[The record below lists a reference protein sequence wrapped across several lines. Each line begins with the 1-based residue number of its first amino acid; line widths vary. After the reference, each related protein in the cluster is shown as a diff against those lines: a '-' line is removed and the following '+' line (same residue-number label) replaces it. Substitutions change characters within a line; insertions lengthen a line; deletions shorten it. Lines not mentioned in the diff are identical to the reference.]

1 VNVQFGQSFTVATVS
16 PVPQESR
23 ATAPVPDAENKSRSF
38 ASVAEVDVTLKSNT
52 SDNDR
57 QGIEEREVV
66 YERRLE
72 NKDQEALRRKDKKDR
87 VVDDQ
92 SAQDDTDARAQERAE
107 QQAQDA
113 ELVQVREL
121 AQRDREVRAHEQAH
135 QSVGGQYTSGMSLE
149 YERGP
154 DGARYAVAGEVG
166 IDTSRVANDPAAT
179 ARKAEVIRSAA
190 LAPAEPSAQDRRVA
204 AQAQQMA
211 LQAQA
216 DIAQQQQQEKAAA
229 AQATTEQLDSS
240 ANSDKQQAST
250 QDKNPPAQDSANRSA
265 VQTEQDKES
274 QDVAAKVAE
283 DIARYN
289 ERLTRIHQQ
298 LYEISQLDEKVKAK
312 NLLDTAV

>member
-1 VNVQFGQSFTVATVS
+1 MNVQFGQNFSVATVS
-16 PVPQESR
+16 PVPQESK

-38 ASVAEVDVTLKSNT
+38 ASVAGADVTLKSNT
-52 SDNDR
+52 ADNDR

-72 NKDQEALRRKDKKDR
+72 NKDQEALRRKDKKER
-87 VVDDQ
+87 NNTEQ
-92 SAQDDTDARAQERAE
+92 QDAERADARAE
-107 QQAQDA
+107 QQVQDE
-113 ELVQVREL
+113 ELAQVREL

-135 QSVGGQYTSGMSLE
+135 QSVGGQYTGSISLE

-154 DGARYAVAGEVG
+154 DGGRYAVAGEVG
-166 IDTSRVANDPAAT
+166 IDTSAVANDPQAT
-179 ARKAEVIRSAA
+179 ARKADTIRKAA
-190 LAPAEPSAQDRRVA
+190 LAPAQPSAQDRRVA

-216 DIAQQQQQEKAAA
+216 DIAQQQQQEKVAEE
-229 AQATTEQLDSS
+229 QAVTDQLDKPVSDTQQSS
-240 ANSDKQQAST
+240 ATDQAQQQA
-250 QDKNPPAQDSANRSA
+250 
-265 VQTEQDKES
+265 ES
-274 QDVAAKVAE
+274 QSDQETKDVAAKVAE

-312 NLLDTAV
+312 NQLDVAV

>member
-1 VNVQFGQSFTVATVS
+1 MNVQFGQSFTVATVS
-16 PVPQESR
+16 SIPQESK
-23 ATAPVPDAENKSRSF
+23 ATAPVPDADNKSRSF
-38 ASVAEVDVTLKSNT
+38 ASVAGADVTLKSNT

-57 QGIEEREVV
+57 QGIEEREAV
-66 YERRLE
+66 YERRME
-72 NKDQEALRRKDKKDR
+72 NKDQEALRRKDKKER
-87 VVDDQ
+87 NNTEQ
-92 SAQDDTDARAQERAE
+92 QQDAERADARAE
-107 QQAQDA
+107 QQQQDD
-113 ELVQVREL
+113 ELVQIREL

-135 QSVGGQYTSGMSLE
+135 QSVGGQYARGMSLE

-166 IDTSRVANDPAAT
+166 IDTSQVANDPEAT

-190 LAPAEPSAQDRRVA
+190 LAPADPSAQDLKVA

-216 DIAQQQQQEKAAA
+216 DIAQQQQQEKVAAE
-229 AQATTEQLDSS
+229 QAVTEQLDKPSPDTAQTS
-240 ANSDKQQAST
+240 
-250 QDKNPPAQDSANRSA
+250 AQDQRQQKSAADQSDA
-265 VQTEQDKES
+265 EVD
-274 QDVAAKVAE
+274 DVAARVAE

-312 NLLDTAV
+312 NQLDLAV

>member
-1 VNVQFGQSFTVATVS
+1 MNVQFGQSFTVATVS

-23 ATAPVPDAENKSRSF
+23 ATAPVPNAENKSRSF
-38 ASVAEVDVTLKSNT
+38 ASVAEADVTLKSNT

-57 QGIEEREVV
+57 QGIEEREAV

-113 ELVQVREL
+113 EMVQVREL

-190 LAPAEPSAQDRRVA
+190 LAPADPSSQDLKVA

-211 LQAQA
+211 LQAQS
-216 DIAQQQQQEKAAA
+216 DIAQQQLQEKAAA
-229 AQATTEQLDSS
+229 AQAMSEQLAAS
-240 ANSDKQQAST
+240 ANTDKQQTST
-250 QDKNPPAQDSANRSA
+250 QDKNSPAQDSANRSA

-274 QDVAAKVAE
+274 QDVAAKVAQ